1 MTDRATIERI
11 RSAKGRER
19 KAITEAAIRAIR
31 EWQDTGEAELPMQRL
46 ARAVHDAKS
55 PDRA

>member
-11 RSAKGRER
+11 RSAKGQER
-19 KAITEAAIRAIR
+19 KAISDAALQAIR

-46 ARAVHDAKS
+46 ARAVHDARS
-55 PDRA
+55 SDRA